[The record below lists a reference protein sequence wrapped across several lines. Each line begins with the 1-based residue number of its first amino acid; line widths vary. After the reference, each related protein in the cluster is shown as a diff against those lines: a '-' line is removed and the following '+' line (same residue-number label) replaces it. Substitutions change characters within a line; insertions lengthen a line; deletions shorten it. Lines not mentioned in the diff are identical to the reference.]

1 MKKIILFIFADLVLM
16 TQIAVANDDTFT
28 YGDYWQTCHE
38 TDLKRGYPTP
48 EVDVLNDL
56 VDQGKRLD
64 TVDVFYDQ
72 WRKHFDVLH
81 QKIPEPSPRERE
93 WVESERQKMFTNYES
108 YKRLTKTT
116 QYALTEVYYWVHESR
131 FLLEKI
137 KSTSG
142 VERKFNLI
150 HFGYR
155 VSDVPEEQ
163 FRMLRTQGII
173 PELNDRQDGSYRLK
187 GYEDGFI
194 PNVLYGGMNAPLKAA
209 HRHLGLSIAK
219 CFLVNR

>member
-56 VDQGKRLD
+56 VDRGKRLMRL
-64 TVDVFYDQ
+64 TYFTSMA
-72 WRKHFDVLH
+72 KAFDVLH

-116 QYALTEVYYWVHESR
+116 EYALTEVYYWVHEAR

-155 VSDVPEEQ
+155 VLMYPKNNLNASDA
-163 FRMLRTQGII
+163 RNYSR
-173 PELNDRQDGSYRLK
+173 
-187 GYEDGFI
+187 
-194 PNVLYGGMNAPLKAA
+194 A
-209 HRHLGLSIAK
+209 
-219 CFLVNR
+219 